1 VGQRKIL
8 LVLTLSLA
16 ATHLGCQA
24 GSSEA
29 DVQTLSQ
36 LQSQV
41 DSAIIAGDTERY
53 LTLITEDAVLM
64 PPNGPPVS
72 GREAIGS
79 WNGAISRQFRIQE
92 YRSVDDEVVVT
103 GDWAFRRASIDWT
116 VAPLDGGRPVRDSG
130 KYIIIY
136 RRQNDRSWRVAR
148 DMWSSNSP
156 GR

>member
-1 VGQRKIL
+1 VGQRNIL
-8 LVLTLSLA
+8 LLVTLPLA
-16 ATHLGCQA
+16 AIHLGCRA
-24 GSSEA
+24 GSSQA
-29 DVQTLSQ
+29 DVQALNH
-36 LQSQV
+36 LQSLV
-41 DSAIIAGDTERY
+41 DSAIIAGDTKRY
-53 LTLITEDAVLM
+53 LELIAEDAVLM

-79 WNGAISRQFRIQE
+79 WNRAISRQFRIQE
-92 YRSVDDEVVVT
+92 YRSVDDEVVVA

-148 DMWSSNSP
+148 DMWSSNTP
-156 GR
+156 VR